1 MRQVGLDVLKSKTV
15 ILFIWYWD
23 ISIEEIKE
31 VDKIKKKL
39 VIQMGGMK

>member
-23 ISIEEIKE
+23 ISFEEIKE
-31 VDKIKKKL
+31 VDKKKKL
-39 VIQMGGMK
+39 VIQTDGMK